1 MAVKNDASTGQLMVG
16 GMGELHL
23 EVLLQRLASEWQLRV
38 RARARSIEV
47 TRGHPRSAESR
58 LLRVHAGEMRVAY
71 RESICSA
78 VRRTSTHASQL
89 KEGGE
94 VRIEIEVEP

>member
-1 MAVKNDASTGQLMVG
+1 MAQVVA
-16 GMGELHL
+16 
-23 EVLLQRLASEWQLRV
+23 QRLRSDWKLSVRV
-38 RARARSIEV
+38 
-47 TRGHPRSAESR
+47 
-58 LLRVHAGEMRVAY
+58 GEMRVAY

>member
-16 GMGELHL
+16 WMGELHL
-23 EVLLQRLASEWQLRV
+23 EVLLQRLASEWQ
-38 RARARSIEV
+38 I
-47 TRGHPRSAESR
+47 
-58 LLRVHAGEMRVAY
+58 RVHAGEMRVAY
-71 RESICSA
+71 RESICR
-78 VRRTSTHASQL
+78 RRTSTHASQL

>member
-16 GMGELHL
+16 RRDGI
-23 EVLLQRLASEWQLRV
+23 EVLLQRLASEWQ
-38 RARARSIEV
+38 I
-47 TRGHPRSAESR
+47 
-58 LLRVHAGEMRVAY
+58 RVHAGEMRVAY

-94 VRIEIEVEP
+94 VRIEIEVESLNHR

>member
-1 MAVKNDASTGQLMVG
+1 MVG

-38 RARARSIEV
+38 RARERSIEV
-47 TRGHPRSAESR
+47 TRGHPRSAEIR
-58 LLRVHAGEMRVAY
+58 QLRVHAGEMRVAY
-71 RESICSA
+71 RESICR
-78 VRRTSTHASQL
+78 RRTSTHASQL